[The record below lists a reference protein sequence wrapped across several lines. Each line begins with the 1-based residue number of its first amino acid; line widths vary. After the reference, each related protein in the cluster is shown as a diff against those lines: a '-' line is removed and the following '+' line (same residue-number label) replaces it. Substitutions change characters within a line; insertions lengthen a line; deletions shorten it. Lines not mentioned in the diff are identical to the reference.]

1 MTELDI
7 VRLRAETP
15 GTARVLHFNNA
26 GAGLMPAPVLQAVTD
41 HLQLEALTGG
51 YEAADAARGQLNDTY
66 DAIAS
71 LINCHRDEVAV
82 VENAT
87 VAWNQAF
94 YSVAETLKPGDRIL
108 TVEAEYAS
116 NFMQYLRLRETHGVE
131 ILVAPST
138 DSGETDVARLGAM
151 LDDRVKL
158 ISVSHIP
165 TNGGL
170 INPAAEIGKLAR
182 AAEIPYL
189 LDACQSVGQV
199 PVDVAEIGCDFMSVT
214 GRKYLRG
221 PRGTGF
227 LYASRRMMD
236 RFVPPVL
243 DLHSARW
250 DAVDQYSFAEG
261 ALRYENWEN
270 YEAGKIGLGVAVR
283 YLLDIGIGAASDR
296 LIMLA
301 ENLRAQLAT
310 LPGIQ
315 VHDLGARRGGI
326 VTFTHDRADM
336 VAVAADLR
344 ARGINVSTTS
354 AVSTQIDMTRR
365 GLDRMVRASVHYY
378 NTEQEVDRFVATI
391 AELTGAELTG

>member
-1 MTELDI
+1 MAELDI
-7 VRLRAETP
+7 ERLRAETP
-15 GTARVLHFNNA
+15 GTERVLHFNNA
-26 GAGLMPAPVLQAVTD
+26 GAGLMPAPVLQAVQD
-41 HLQLEALTGG
+41 HLQLEAVTGG
-51 YEAADAARGQLNDTY
+51 YEAADAARTQLADTY
-66 DAIAS
+66 DAIAE

-94 YSVAETLKPGDRIL
+94 YSVADTLTAGDVIL

-116 NFMQYLRLRETHGVE
+116 NYIQYLRLKQTRG
-131 ILVAPST
+131 IDIRVAPST
-138 DSGETDVARLGAM
+138 ATGEADVQAM
-151 LDDRVKL
+151 ANMVDDRVKL

-170 INPAAEIGKLAR
+170 INPAAEIGRIAQG
-182 AAEIPYL
+182 AGIPYL

-199 PVDVAEIGCDFMSVT
+199 PVDAAAIGCDFLSVT

-227 LYASRRMMD
+227 LYASRRMMEQ
-236 RFVPPVL
+236 FAPPVL

-250 DAVDQYSFAEG
+250 DATDHYTVAPG
-261 ALRYENWEN
+261 AARYENWEN

-283 YLLDIGIGAASDR
+283 YLLDIGIDTVSAR
-296 LIMLA
+296 LITLA
-301 ENLRAQLAT
+301 EMLRWRLAE
-310 LPGIQ
+310 LPGIS
-315 VHDLGARRGGI
+315 VHDLGQQRGGI
-326 VTFTHDRADM
+326 VTFTHESADID
-336 VAVAADLR
+336 VLARELR
-344 ARGINVSTTS
+344 ARHMNVSTTS

-378 NTEQEVDRFVATI
+378 NTEHEVDRFVAAI
-391 AELTGAELTG
+391 AELTA